1 MKIANKAMILAAT
14 LLSTTALADRNALYE
29 VTVTN
34 LTPGQT
40 FTPILVALHDPRQ
53 SLFTPGDPASE
64 ALGILAEEGD
74 TAPLTEALE
83 NAGVPALQIT
93 TIFGPDPSTPPPLT
107 GPGQS
112 ASIEVSGPRRRGR
125 LSIAAMLIPTNDTF
139 VSLNSVELPRF
150 GQRTYI
156 ALAYDAGTEAN
167 DQNCANI
174 PGPRCGG
181 EGVSAPADSDEGFVH
196 VSNGFHEL
204 GSADD
209 LGNEIL
215 GPMTYDWHNPVAE
228 VTVRR
233 IR

>member
-1 MKIANKAMILAAT
+1 
-14 LLSTTALADRNALYE
+14 
-29 VTVTN
+29 
-34 LTPGQT
+34 
-40 FTPILVALHDPRQ
+40 
-53 SLFTPGDPASE
+53 
-64 ALGILAEEGD
+64 
-74 TAPLTEALE
+74 
-83 NAGVPALQIT
+83 
-93 TIFGPDPSTPPPLT
+93 
-107 GPGQS
+107 
-112 ASIEVSGPRRRGR
+112 
-125 LSIAAMLIPTNDTF
+125 MLIPTNDTF

-150 GQRTYI
+150 GQRTYV

-174 PGPRCGG
+174 PGPRCKG

-209 LGNEIL
+209 PDNEIL
-215 GPMTYDWHNPVAE
+215 GPMPYDWNNPVAM